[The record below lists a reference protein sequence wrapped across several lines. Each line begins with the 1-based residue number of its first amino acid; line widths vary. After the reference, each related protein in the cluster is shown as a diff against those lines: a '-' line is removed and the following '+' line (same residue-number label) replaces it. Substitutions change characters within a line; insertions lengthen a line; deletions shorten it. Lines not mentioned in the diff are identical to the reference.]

1 MRRFGFVSL
10 AILPLLLLSCS
21 NNSLEVDVA
30 SLKAFIP
37 TMPTIENKNVGEPH
51 VDDNGDIIFDIYSL
65 SDFHGAIVS
74 DEEAGRIGLSRLGTY
89 FDNKR
94 TLNPGGTIL
103 LAVGDMFQGSV
114 DSNLTYGNSITYAM
128 NLMQFDAFT
137 LGNHEFDWGEEWI
150 IDNVNRASFPFLGAN
165 IVQKD
170 TSILPSYLNEYA
182 VITRG
187 DYNIGIIGTIGDNIR
202 NTIYEGVINNLDF
215 LNEVEIV
222 DNLAQE
228 LRDNEDCD
236 IVLWCSHNGYDSIQN
251 KVATLLPNV
260 DAIFSAHTHMNYNG
274 YVSDDNIPLAET
286 TNYGEAIAHVQLKL
300 DVETNEVSCLI
311 NENDQ
316 NLFLSAS
323 SEDKNISSIVDQYA
337 KKFVNPYKNIKIGK
351 LANDFSIN
359 ELANFACKSMLDRIN
374 SEYSGKF
381 NAVASFHNR
390 NGGVRVSL
398 KEGNLTFGQ
407 LYEAFPFD
415 NELVVLDID
424 GATLKRYLDA
434 GGNNSLYRLIDY
446 ADVDN
451 QATYQIVTTDFL
463 ASGSNTYTSY
473 DDIFY
478 TKLNVRD
485 VVMDNIIALCGV
497 NALGCSSK
505 AINSDDYVGSDYS
518 LSML

>member
-1 MRRFGFVSL
+1 MRRLGFVSL

-21 NNSLEVDVA
+21 KNNLEIDVEA
-30 SLKAFIP
+30 LKAFTPVIP
-37 TMPTIENKNVGEPH
+37 SINDKNVGDPKL
-51 VDDNGDIIFDIYSL
+51 DDNGDVIFDIYAL
-65 SDFHGAIVS
+65 SDFHGAITA
-74 DEEAGRIGLSRLGTY
+74 DEESGRIGLSRLSTY
-89 FDNKR
+89 FDQKR

-103 LAVGDMFQGSV
+103 LSIGDMFQGSV

-165 IVQKD
+165 VVQKD
-170 TSILPSYLNEYA
+170 TSILPSYLKEYT
-182 VITRG
+182 IISRG

-202 NTIYEGVINNLDF
+202 NTIYEGVIANLDF
-215 LNEVEIV
+215 LSEIEIV
-222 DNLAQE
+222 DNLAE
-228 LRDNEDCD
+228 DLRNSQDCD

-251 KVATLLPNV
+251 KVATLMPNV
-260 DAIFSAHTHMNYNG
+260 DAIFSAHTHVNYNG

-286 TNYGEAIAHVQLKL
+286 TNYGEAIAHIQLKL
-300 DVETNEVSCLI
+300 DPETNDVSCLI

-316 NLFLSAS
+316 NLFLTAS
-323 SEDKNISSIVDQYA
+323 NEDPNVTSLINQYA
-337 KKFVNPYKNIKIGK
+337 EKFVDPYKNIKIGK
-351 LANDFSIN
+351 LASDFSIN

-374 SEYSGKF
+374 SDYGDEF
-381 NAVASFHNR
+381 NVVASFHNR

-398 KEGNLTFGQ
+398 KEGDLTFGQ

-415 NELVVLDID
+415 NELVVLDVD
-424 GATLKRYLDA
+424 GATLRRYLDA
-434 GGNNSLYRLIDY
+434 GGNNSMYRLINY
-446 ADVDN
+446 ADIDN

-473 DDIFY
+473 DDIYY

-485 VVMDNIIALCGV
+485 VVMDNIMTLCSV
-497 NALGCSSK
+497 NSLGCSSK
-505 AINSDDYVGSDYS
+505 ALNADDYVGSAYS
-518 LSML
+518 LSLL